1 MSKPLVLI
9 VGKPNVGKSTLF
21 NRIIGEKKSIVLDQP
36 GVTRDHIYGEA
47 RWDKRAFTLV
57 DTCGIFEDPEEIIAR
72 QQKDVVINSIKEAS
86 LVVFVVDGRHG
97 ITSEDFHIAEFL
109 RKSGVDVLIVANKAE
124 SYEKYKMEIKPDL
137 YEFGFGE
144 PIPVSAEHNGNMD
157 ELLDEVAE
165 RLESRGFDLTD
176 EELEEE
182 DEVIKVAI
190 IGKPNAGKS
199 SLFNKILGM
208 EKAIVSEIPG
218 TTRDAVDEIVEIE
231 GQKYKFMDTAGM
243 RRKKNVQ
250 YGSIEMYSIIRTTR
264 TIEKSDIVVILVDA
278 LEGITQQ
285 DKKIAGIA
293 ENRGKGTV
301 VAYNKWDLVDH
312 SKVDMNIVMKNFEKE
327 LYFIYYS
334 PLIFTSAVD
343 GTGVSKLVDSIK
355 RVQQS
360 REIKIQTS
368 VLNSALERHLM
379 VSPPPV
385 RKGKRIKFYYATQV
399 GVKPPVFTFYTNQP
413 KEISN
418 SYKQSLRNMIRKY
431 IDPFEGSPLFLK
443 FEERRK

>member
-21 NRIIGEKKSIVLDQP
+21 NRIIGEKKAIVLDQP

-47 RWDKRAFTLV
+47 RWDKRAFTLI
-57 DTCGIFEDPEEIIAR
+57 DTCGIFEDPEEIIAK
-72 QQKDVVINSIKEAS
+72 QQKEIVIKSIKEAA
-86 LVVFVVDGRHG
+86 LVIFVVDGRNG
-97 ITSEDFHIAEFL
+97 VTSEDFHIADLL
-109 RKSGVDVLIVANKAE
+109 RKSGVDVLIVANKSE
-124 SYEKYKMEIKPDL
+124 SYEKYKMEIRPDL

-144 PIPVSAEHNGNMD
+144 PIPVSAEHNGNID
-157 ELLDEVAE
+157 ELMNKTIQILEKKDYDLFDDEIE
-165 RLESRGFDLTD
+165 N
-176 EELEEE
+176 E
-182 DEVIKVAI
+182 DEIIKVAI

-208 EKAIVSEIPG
+208 EKAIVSDIPG
-218 TTRDAVDEIVEIE
+218 TTRDAVDEIIEID
-231 GQKYKFMDTAGM
+231 GQKFKFMDTAGM
-243 RRKKNVQ
+243 RKKKSVE

-264 TIEKSDIVVILVDA
+264 TIEKSDIVIILVDA

-293 ENRGKGTV
+293 ENHGKGTI

-312 SKVDMNIVMKNFEKE
+312 SKVDINAVMKTFEKE
-327 LYFIYYS
+327 MYFIYYS
-334 PLIFTSAVD
+334 PLIFTSALD
-343 GTGVSKLVDSIK
+343 GTGIPKLIDSIK
-355 RVQQS
+355 KVQNS
-360 REIKIQTS
+360 REMKIQTS
-368 VLNSALERHLM
+368 ILNSALERYLM
-379 VSPPPV
+379 VSPPPIK
-385 RKGKRIKFYYATQV
+385 KGKRIKFYYATQV

-413 KEISN
+413 KEIPN

>member
-1 MSKPLVLI
+1 
-9 VGKPNVGKSTLF
+9 
-21 NRIIGEKKSIVLDQP
+21 
-36 GVTRDHIYGEA
+36 
-47 RWDKRAFTLV
+47 
-57 DTCGIFEDPEEIIAR
+57 
-72 QQKDVVINSIKEAS
+72 
-86 LVVFVVDGRHG
+86 
-97 ITSEDFHIAEFL
+97 
-109 RKSGVDVLIVANKAE
+109 E

-157 ELLDEVAE
+157 ELLDEVAD

-176 EELEEE
+176 EELEED
-182 DEVIKVAI
+182 DEIIKVAI

-218 TTRDAVDEIVEIE
+218 TTRDAVDEIVEID

-264 TIEKSDIVVILVDA
+264 TIEKSDIVVVLVDA

-343 GTGVSKLVDSIK
+343 GTGVSKLINSIK

-360 REIKIQTS
+360 REIKVQTS
-368 VLNSALERHLM
+368 ILNSALERHLM
-379 VSPPPV
+379 VSPPPI

>member
-21 NRIIGEKKSIVLDQP
+21 NRIIGEKKAIVLDQP

-47 RWDKRAFTLV
+47 RWEKRAFTLV
-57 DTCGIFEDPEEIIAR
+57 DTCGIFEDPEEIIAK
-72 QQKDVVINSIKEAS
+72 QQKEVVINSIKEAS
-86 LVVFVVDGRHG
+86 LVIFVVDGRNG
-97 ITSEDFHIAEFL
+97 VTSEDFHIANFL
-109 RKSGVDVLIVANKAE
+109 RKAGVDVLIVANKAE
-124 SYEKYKMEIKPDL
+124 SYEKYKIEIKPDL

-144 PIPVSAEHNGNMD
+144 AIPVSAEHNGNIEELMD
-157 ELLDEVAE
+157 ETIK
-165 RLESRGFDLTD
+165 RLEAKGYDLTD
-176 EELEEE
+176 EEIL
-182 DEVIKVAI
+182 DEKGIIKVAI
-190 IGKPNAGKS
+190 IGKPNSGKS

-208 EKAIVSEIPG
+208 EKAIVSDIPG
-218 TTRDAVDEIVEIE
+218 TTRDAVDEIIEID
-231 GQKYKFMDTAGM
+231 GQKFKFMDTAGM
-243 RRKKNVQ
+243 RRKKNVE

-293 ENRGKGTV
+293 ENRGKGTI

-312 SKVDMNIVMKNFEKE
+312 SKVDMKAVMQSFEKE
-327 LYFIYYS
+327 MYFIYYS

-343 GTGVSKLVDSIK
+343 GTGVPKLIDYIK
-355 RVQQS
+355 RVQKS
-360 REIKIQTS
+360 REFKIQTS